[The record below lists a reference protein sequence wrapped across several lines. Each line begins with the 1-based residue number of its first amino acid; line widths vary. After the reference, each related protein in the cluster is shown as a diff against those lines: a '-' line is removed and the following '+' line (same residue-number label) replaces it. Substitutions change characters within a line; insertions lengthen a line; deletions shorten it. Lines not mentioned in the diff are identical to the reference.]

1 MMKRVDTLHTEM
13 DAAAAAAAVN
23 ETVLRGCCS
32 LQPWPWCLIDCGDR
46 VVLFQF

>member
-32 LQPWPWCLIDCGDR
+32 LQPG
-46 VVLFQF
+46 VLLTAVTV